1 MSGHVEVVYFHGRRC
16 QMCLIWVLINNLTF
30 NFGSNWK
37 SVREREE
44 TTVVSTTLAPLLFF
58 LFFKKDISYIKKN
71 MVMIVF

>member
-37 SVREREE
+37 SAREREE
-44 TTVVSTTLAPLLFF
+44 TTVVSTSLAPLLFF
-58 LFFKKDISYIKKN
+58 FF
-71 MVMIVF
+71 

>member
-44 TTVVSTTLAPLLFF
+44 TTVVSTTLAPLLFYF
-58 LFFKKDISYIKKN
+58 LKKRIYSKLT
-71 MVMIVF
+71 

>member
-44 TTVVSTTLAPLLFF
+44 TTVVSTTLAPLLFY
-58 LFFKKDISYIKKN
+58 LKKERIYSQLT
-71 MVMIVF
+71 

>member
-1 MSGHVEVVYFHGRRC
+1 
-16 QMCLIWVLINNLTF
+16 MCLIWVLINNLTF